1 MEEKKE
7 GCKSCKR
14 KKGLKGFNK
23 MEWFMFGLTIYMI
36 SSSIYVSIQ
45 LLKYLF

>member
-14 KKGLKGFNK
+14 KKGLKGLNK
-23 MEWFMFGLTIYMI
+23 MEWFMSVLAIYMI
-36 SSSIYVSIQ
+36 SSSVYVTIQ
-45 LLKYLF
+45 LLKYIF